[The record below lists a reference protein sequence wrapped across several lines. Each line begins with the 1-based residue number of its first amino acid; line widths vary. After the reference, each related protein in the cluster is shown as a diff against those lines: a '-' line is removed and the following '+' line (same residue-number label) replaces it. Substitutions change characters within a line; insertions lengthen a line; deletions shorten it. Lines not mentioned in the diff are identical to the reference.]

1 MLFRV
6 FEGFFDISALVA
18 LVSALDFISIIFMAG
33 LETRASYVKSFESS
47 CFENLTS
54 DNVFRT
60 FSLSASLPFSY
71 VLVSIATKK
80 LPSFER
86 ELWRQL
92 ESNQ

>member
-1 MLFRV
+1 MSACV
-6 FEGFFDISALVA
+6 ISEEVP
-18 LVSALDFISIIFMAG
+18 V
-33 LETRASYVKSFESS
+33 SS
-47 CFENLTS
+47 CLENLTS
-54 DNVFRT
+54 DSVFRT